1 MNNDFYI
8 SSCMSIPF
16 GGFKIKTKN
25 DVKIFAEKCM
35 CKGGMYVLNIN
46 EETQFVFHKD
56 KDGEIS
62 VDFRSG
68 DLKDIFNPSIEVAST
83 KYADGRTTAPEFG
96 SYLCNGNCS
105 RCHYNNEGCWQLKN
119 GESVVFPAH

>member
-83 KYADGRTTAPEFG
+83 KND
-96 SYLCNGNCS
+96 SYENS
-105 RCHYNNEGCWQLKN
+105 VYHYIWKCRKFINAKYFKLED
-119 GESVVFPAH
+119 